1 MSDNTSPNDL
11 YKNKCLYVA
20 LNILLSK
27 IQKLE
32 KRVAVLESL
41 NTNIHRM
48 YNKST
53 NQNNT
58 QLFMNHINKLEVKI
72 NEQNKMF
79 NQHIKNTNTNTN
91 TNTNILTDE
100 LDNYMQDIDE
110 ILEFQISNT
119 NDLKKLK

>member
-91 TNTNILTDE
+91 TNILTDE